1 MELSFDE
8 FIICL
13 RDKKIL
19 LDEIFKIFKEDIL
32 NITLLYCNTQIN
44 DNLLSQLKLIIF
56 FIFF

>member
-19 LDEIFKIFKEDIL
+19 LDEIFKIFQEDIL